1 MKAVMSSVP
10 PGLLEW
16 RRAIGADRWDEMWE
30 GVLHMGPSPN
40 LEHQRFEGALEVFLN
55 LQWAKNARAR
65 VYHTINLS
73 PGGDWT
79 KDYRVP
85 DLVILTSAT
94 RAIEKDEYIEGPPDV
109 VIEIRSPGD
118 ESLEK
123 LGFYAGL
130 GVPEVWIFDR
140 DSKTPTL
147 YKLAGEEY
155 AIAAASADGWYR
167 SAVTQLEFR
176 VIRPGKLT
184 MRLERDE
191 STEEDLP

>member
-1 MKAVMSSVP
+1 
-10 PGLLEW
+10 
-16 RRAIGADRWDEMWE
+16 
-30 GVLHMGPSPN
+30 MGPSPN

-55 LQWAKNARAR
+55 LQWSKNARAR